1 MSNIKHFPNAII
13 EVNGNDELFIDESTL
28 DFFKNM
34 LSVTEVKIEDC
45 IKLLEMINLQFEV
58 VVKKFF
64 QTNKIHG
71 STINIQIGEWSGPN
85 HTKYEILYRYINKEK

>member
-1 MSNIKHFPNAII
+1 
-13 EVNGNDELFIDESTL
+13 
-28 DFFKNM
+28 M
-34 LSVTEVKIEDC
+34 LSLTGAKEEYC

-71 STINIQIGEWSGPN
+71 STINIQIDGMVRSES
-85 HTKYEILYRYINKEK
+85 